1 MKPAEEKEFLAF
13 LIRFINAGGKN
24 VVTTPLWKRV
34 VFNVLFLASGFPI
47 MLFLF
52 IEPTVFKFVVF
63 FIVFAWGIACALG
76 LRRRDSDDKWPFFVT
91 YLDRGKI
98 ETRIQELSD

>member
-1 MKPAEEKEFLAF
+1 MKPIEEKEFLEF
-13 LIRFINAGGKN
+13 LIRFIDAGGKKI
-24 VVTTPLWKRV
+24 VTTPLWKRV
-34 VFNVLFLASGFPI
+34 VFNVLFFVSGFPI

-63 FIVFAWGIACALG
+63 LIVFAWGVACGLG
-76 LRRRDSDDKWPFFVT
+76 LRRTDSDDKWPFFVT

-98 ETRIQELSD
+98 ETRIKELSD